1 MYFTPVIAASLSIL
15 LSTNSFAGDLSD
27 MLQRMSD
34 ADLKQ
39 NYQGTFILR
48 KSDNLSTLRVSHGSD
63 DKGVWESLEA
73 LNGEPRKV
81 IRRNNQVISVF
92 PGRKLVTIRHAHKDQ
107 SLHPQLPANLDR
119 LELFYT
125 INRLDDDRIANHQTL
140 VVDLSPKDKLR
151 YGYRYWVDKK
161 TGMLLRCDL
170 VAEDKTVVEQMMFTS
185 LDYLTQAPAQSIELS
200 QFDQYEQQV
209 FDEPKIQIKVQGVDG
224 QSVAEQPVAEQQVGA
239 NKGAKTQWTVNRLPE
254 GFMLTQHTMRYSQ
267 PVVIEKTNPSQKQL
281 ADLLHLVYSDGLASV
296 SVFIEKNK
304 GVGNH
309 LQGVSTMGAINAFG
323 NAVDGYFVT
332 AVGEVPVRTV
342 QSMAQSTVQSSLQST
357 LREP

>member
-1 MYFTPVIAASLSIL
+1 MHFTPAIVASLSL
-15 LSTNSFAGDLSD
+15 FLSANSFAGDLFD

-48 KSDNLSTLRVSHGSD
+48 KSDNISTLRVSHGSN

-73 LNGEPRKV
+73 LNGEPTKV

-92 PGRKLVTIRHAHKDQ
+92 PGRKLVTIRHALKNQ

-140 VVDLSPKDKLR
+140 VVDLNPKDKLR
-151 YGYRYWVDKK
+151 YGYRYWVDKN

-170 VAEDKTVVEQMMFTS
+170 VSEDKTVVEQMMFTS
-185 LDYLTQAPAQSIELS
+185 LDYLTQAPVQPIDLS
-200 QFDQYEQQV
+200 QFDQYEQRV
-209 FDEPKIQIKVQGVDG
+209 FDEPKINVQRVDG
-224 QSVAEQPVAEQQVGA
+224 QPVGVKK
-239 NKGAKTQWTVNRLPE
+239 NAKTQWTVNHLPK
-254 GFMLTQHTMRYSQ
+254 GFMMTQYTMRYAQ
-267 PVVIEKTNPSQKQL
+267 PFIIDKTNSSQKQL
-281 ADLLHLVYSDGLASV
+281 PDLLHLVYSDGLASV
-296 SVFIEKNK
+296 SVFIEKNR
-304 GVGNH
+304 GAENH

-323 NAVDGYFVT
+323 NAVDDYFITV
-332 AVGEVPVRTV
+332 VGEVPVKTV
-342 QSMAQSTVQSSLQST
+342 QLIAQSTVQSALQSP
-357 LREP
+357 LRGP